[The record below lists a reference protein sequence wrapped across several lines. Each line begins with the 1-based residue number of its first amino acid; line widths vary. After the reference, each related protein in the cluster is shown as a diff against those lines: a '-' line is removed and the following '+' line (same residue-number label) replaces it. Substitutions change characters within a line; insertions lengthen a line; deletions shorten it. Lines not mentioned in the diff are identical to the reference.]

1 MRLALSGLL
10 IGLPIYVGRGGGP
23 GPAIT
28 TGEVVVRGVSRDFRI
43 RLSPDVG
50 QVQLEALE

>member
-10 IGLPIYVGRGGGP
+10 IGLPIYLGRGGGP

-28 TGEVVVRGVSRDFRI
+28 TGEVVVRGVSRDSGI